1 MSLLKAMSLQHG
13 HSSSTGAAAAARA
26 QQQHGRT
33 GAELTASVLQA

>member
-13 HSSSTGAAAAARA
+13 HSSSTGAAAARA